1 MRRTLQTTVE
11 LFAEHPRLEEIKF
24 VVLPLA
30 REILSNINDICVDY
44 KATIVEFGQQL
55 NFDFTL
61 VDEAAYTWQIITMP
75 KEKRES
81 ILAGAKDD
89 TWESIT
95 ASVIEQ

>member
-44 KATIVEFGQQL
+44 K
-55 NFDFTL
+55 
-61 VDEAAYTWQIITMP
+61 
-75 KEKRES
+75 
-81 ILAGAKDD
+81 
-89 TWESIT
+89 
-95 ASVIEQ
+95 